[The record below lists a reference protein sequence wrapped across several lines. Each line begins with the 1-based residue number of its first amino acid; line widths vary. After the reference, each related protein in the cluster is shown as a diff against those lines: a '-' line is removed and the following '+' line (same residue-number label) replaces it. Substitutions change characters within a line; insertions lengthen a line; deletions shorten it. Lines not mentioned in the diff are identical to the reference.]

1 MHINVAAEYCARSLS
16 PGVPFTVVLDATTVT
31 VPVPNL
37 ARSILCPTAKSS
49 EPSTVTL
56 RLEADVT
63 VINFPASAVSNE

>member
-1 MHINVAAEYCARSLS
+1 
-16 PGVPFTVVLDATTVT
+16 VLDATTVT